1 VKSRVKD
8 SYYDQRHTHDTLTT
22 IAPSRPTVP
31 QAFTSA
37 AL

>member
-1 VKSRVKD
+1 VKD
-8 SYYDQRHTHDTLTT
+8 SYYDQRHTHDTFTA
-22 IAPSRPTVP
+22 IATSRPTGS